1 MIPGLQPYIDITI
14 SEGDKIVKK
23 YRRRKCRSFVKQFAQ
38 MLLHSMSL
46 NTVASVTDTG
56 NTSRTLVPPVYSRQ
70 YQFHLSALSGD
81 VTSGSVVGS
90 GTNAE
95 AITDYALQTLI
106 THGTTSGKLQYSAV
120 TFGAPTTDATTSY
133 MTVTRIFTNGSSGN
147 VSVNEIGLY
156 SYFYNN
162 DTSVGWYFCLVRD
175 KLDST
180 IVLSSGQNMTLNYVL
195 KIVI

>member
-23 YRRRKCRSFVKQFAQ
+23 YRRRKCRSFVVQFAQ
-38 MLLHSMSL
+38 MLLHGMSL
-46 NTVASVTDTG
+46 NTVAAVIDTG
-56 NTSRTLVPPVYSRQ
+56 NTSRSLVPPVYSRQ
-70 YQFHLSALSGD
+70 SQFLLNASAG
-81 VTSGSVVGS
+81 TTTYGSVVGS
-90 GTNAE
+90 GTNVE

-180 IVLSSGQNMTLNYVL
+180 IVLSAGQNMTLNYIL
-195 KIVI
+195 KIII